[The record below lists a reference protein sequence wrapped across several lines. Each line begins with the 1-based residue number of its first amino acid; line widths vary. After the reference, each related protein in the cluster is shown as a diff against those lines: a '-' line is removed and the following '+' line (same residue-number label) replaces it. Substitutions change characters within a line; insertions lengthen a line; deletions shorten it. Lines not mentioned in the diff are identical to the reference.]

1 MHDVLALPSVRGPR
15 GALAIGAALGGV
27 LAAAWVLE
35 RVGLSAAWE
44 AARRATS
51 VLPALAVLELA
62 AWGCEALA
70 GARLSGASRRP
81 AILGAAAAYA
91 AAQVLPGGRALGELL
106 RFAHAERPVGETAP
120 AGLAMQGLGVA
131 LVPPVLALGLF
142 VLPSSEALTALLLAA
157 IAWNVGLAAA
167 LLGAALG
174 APSLARLVSRAPTL
188 GPPPEA
194 RSLGAAALYV
204 VLARSLGLVQAMVL
218 VVALGGGL
226 DGGLGAACLQ
236 LLAASG
242 GDAVPGQAGVLEA
255 TFGALGDVVLDDP
268 RAAIAVPLVLR
279 AVRLALLVPIGLV
292 YLGLSASPS
301 SPGGANVSS
310 PSVPYDERAPIPRWL
325 ASSVLVLAPVIL
337 LAFEPDGTRH
347 PILHQLRS
355 LGAVWIYALLVVA
368 ILHLGTELVARFVD
382 RRGDGRALLP
392 SIGGAAISLVLVSVI
407 SIPVAPA
414 LVLVCPG
421 LGGHETDLVVR
432 GVLLGAVY
440 AAVGL
445 ALGHVLRTRIA
456 ARLSAERAE
465 RAALEARLSALT
477 ARTQPHFLANALNTL
492 AATVREDPAKAE
504 QLAEDLGG
512 LFGHA
517 LRGSAEASVALVDE
531 LDAAKAYLSVQA
543 ARFGDRLTFALEGD
557 ALEGDDAVPA
567 MSVVPLVENAVL
579 HGLSRPGSR
588 VSITLR
594 ARRTSEGVV
603 IEVRDDGPGP
613 EGTLHVGHKK
623 GLAELE
629 QRLALAYGPRRAA
642 LALRR
647 DGDHTEARLVLPRS
661 AA

>member
-15 GALAIGAALGGV
+15 GALAVVAALVGV
-27 LAAAWVLE
+27 LAAGWVID
-35 RVGLSAAWE
+35 RVGLSAVWE
-44 AARRATS
+44 AARRAGS
-51 VLPALAVLELA
+51 VLPVLALLELA

-106 RFAHAERPVGETAP
+106 RFAHAARPVSETAP

-131 LVPPVLALGLF
+131 LVPPVLALGLSL
-142 VLPSSEALTALLLAA
+142 LPSSETLTTLLVAA
-157 IAWNVGLAAA
+157 ITWNVALAGVF
-167 LLGAALG
+167 LGAAHG
-174 APSLARLVSRAPTL
+174 APHLLRGVSRAPTL
-188 GPPPEA
+188 GAPPSA
-194 RSLGAAALYV
+194 RSLGAAALWL
-204 VLARSLGLVQAMVL
+204 VLARALGVLQATAL
-218 VVALGGGL
+218 VVALGGGPE
-226 DGGLGAACLQ
+226 GGLGAACVQ
-236 LLAASG
+236 LLSASG

-255 TFGALGDVVLDDP
+255 SFAALGDVVLSDP
-268 RAAIAVPLVLR
+268 GAAIAVPLVLR
-279 AVRLALLVPIGLV
+279 AVRLALLVPIGAL
-292 YLGLSASPS
+292 YLGLSTPS
-301 SPGGANVSS
+301 SPGRTNVSS
-310 PSVPYDERAPIPRWL
+310 PSVWFDERAPIPRWL

-368 ILHLGTELVARFVD
+368 ILHGGTELVARLVD
-382 RRGDGRALLP
+382 RRGDGRALAPLL
-392 SIGGAAISLVLVSVI
+392 GGAVLSLAAVVLISL
-407 SIPVAPA
+407 PVAPA

-465 RAALEARLSALT
+465 RAALEAQLSALT

-492 AATVREDPAKAE
+492 AATVRQDPAKAE

-512 LFGHA
+512 LFSHA
-517 LRGSAEASVALVDE
+517 LVGSAQGSVALVDE
-531 LDAAKAYLSVQA
+531 LEAAKAYLSVQA
-543 ARFGDRLTFALEGD
+543 ARFGDRLSFAIEGD
-557 ALEGDDAVPA
+557 ALDGDDPVPA

-594 ARRTSEGVV
+594 AQRTSEGVV

-647 DGDHTEARLVLPRS
+647 DGEHTEARLVLPRS